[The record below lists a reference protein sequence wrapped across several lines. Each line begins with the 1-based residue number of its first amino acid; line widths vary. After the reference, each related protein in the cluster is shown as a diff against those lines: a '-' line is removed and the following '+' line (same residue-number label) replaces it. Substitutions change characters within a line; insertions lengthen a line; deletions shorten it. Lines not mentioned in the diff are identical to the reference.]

1 MHTQGLYTGVRTS
14 DIDSL
19 AAETAAYLT
28 TDHPGSLH
36 RAIAH
41 PMRVLQNH

>member
-28 TDHPGSLH
+28 TDHPGSLPA
-36 RAIAH
+36 RCSS
-41 PMRVLQNH
+41 P